1 MPEHSPCYHSR
12 ELLVA
17 IDIIDI
23 FIWVTTQ
30 QNTSSA
36 TFVVGFGIKSR
47 HAPLTVMLNILCAV
61 IYLII
66 YYNPY

>member
-30 QNTSSA
+30 QNIPSA
-36 TFVVGFGIKSR
+36 TFVVGESSIIGTLSIKYI
-47 HAPLTVMLNILCAV
+47 MCGNIFKNL
-61 IYLII
+61 L
-66 YYNPY
+66 

>member
-1 MPEHSPCYHSR
+1 MPEHSPCYHSQ

-17 IDIIDI
+17 IDTFDI

-30 QNTSSA
+30 QNISSA
-36 TFVVGFGIKSR
+36 TFVVGYSSIVGTLSIK
-47 HAPLTVMLNILCAV
+47 HIMCGNIFK
-61 IYLII
+61 I